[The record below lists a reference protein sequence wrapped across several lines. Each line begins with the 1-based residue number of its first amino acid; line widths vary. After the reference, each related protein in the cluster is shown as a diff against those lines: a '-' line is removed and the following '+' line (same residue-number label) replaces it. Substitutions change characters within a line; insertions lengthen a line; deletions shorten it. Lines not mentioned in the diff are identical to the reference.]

1 MTVWKMKVSNIM
13 ACVGVVGLAALGVA
27 MAHTNPSQVEYEE
40 YAVQQLTGYLKTNV
54 CKKTPKFLENVI
66 QFNCKQVVV
75 STQPQM
81 RELITESTERQNF
94 ILFSIYRTDLKLSSL
109 LPALDSVLPST
120 PGYKFETVGA
130 FDQFY
135 TYKAEQR

>member
-1 MTVWKMKVSNIM
+1 MKILNIT
-13 ACVGVVGLAALGVA
+13 ACVGVVGLAVLGVA
-27 MAHTNPSQVEYEE
+27 MVQTNPSQVEYEE
-40 YAVQQLTGYLKTNV
+40 YAVQKLTEYLKTNV
-54 CKKTPKFLENVI
+54 CKQTPKFIENVMK
-66 QFNCKQVVV
+66 FNCKQVVV
-75 STQPQM
+75 STQPQI

-120 PGYKFETVGA
+120 PGYKFETLAA
-130 FDQFY
+130 FNQFY